1 MENNN
6 KNFSQS
12 KDEMSTYGKAGA
24 IAQEVLSS
32 IRTVTAF
39 GGQKK
44 ESSRYATEVKTA
56 RRNGIYR

>member
-1 MENNN
+1 MEN
-6 KNFSQS
+6 KNFFQP

-39 GGQKK
+39 GGQKR
-44 ESSRYATEVKTA
+44 ESDRYANEVKTA